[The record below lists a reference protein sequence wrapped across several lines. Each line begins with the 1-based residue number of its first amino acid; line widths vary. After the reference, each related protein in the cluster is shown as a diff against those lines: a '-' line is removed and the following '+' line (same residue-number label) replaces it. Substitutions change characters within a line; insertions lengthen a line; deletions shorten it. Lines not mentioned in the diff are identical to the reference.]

1 MKIQWKVSILSALLL
16 LSLSACNSDN
26 HNINPQNEVDIQ
38 PVRYEND
45 SNLHEDINQNNTR
58 GKTPFHH
65 DETPR
70 KTDERLEKG
79 GDLEFNKN
87 RGAE

>member
-1 MKIQWKVSILSALLL
+1 MKTQWKISILTALLS
-16 LSLSACNSDN
+16 LSLSACNADN
-26 HNINPQNEVDIQ
+26 NDVNEQDGVDIQ

-45 SNLHEDINQNNTR
+45 SNLHDDINHNNTR
-58 GKTPFHH
+58 GNKPFQH